1 MAETFCLCG
10 LPDEGGREMIECS
23 SGQGGC
29 GGWIHC
35 DCFQM
40 TPGQREEAL
49 ADPLWSCDM
58 CRGEI
63 EDFGAAKRHA
73 RAISEAWRKA
83 AAATAAAA
91 AAADAAATGGAA
103 KPTSKKSTGAGGAST
118 PAGKKKAKAGSDGKA
133 APATPGAAATPKAK
147 APKTPKTPKAS
158 TGKGKPGPKSGAKKA
173 ATPAEPTP
181 DGAVRM
187 VLAHLVGLGG

>member
-1 MAETFCLCG
+1 
-10 LPDEGGREMIECS
+10 MIECS

-29 GGWIHC
+29 GGWVHC

-40 TPGQREEAL
+40 TPAQREEAL
-49 ADPLWSCDM
+49 ADPMWSCDM

-73 RAISEAWRKA
+73 RAIGEAWRKA

-91 AAADAAATGGAA
+91 AAAEAATTGGGGKASA
-103 KPTSKKSTGAGGAST
+103 KKSAGGGGAST
-118 PAGKKKAKAGSDGKA
+118 PAGKKKNKAAPGSDGKA

-147 APKTPKTPKAS
+147 PPKTPKAS
-158 TGKGKPGPKSGAKKA
+158 TGKGKPGPKSGAKKV
-173 ATPAEPTP
+173 ATPVEPTP
-181 DGAVRM
+181 DGGAVR
-187 VLAHLVGLGG
+187 VLWGQGGLGP